1 VLIKHYL
8 CLSLVIGVAYLAS
21 CAPNP
26 YAKAQKHYYKCEPAM
41 AEEVLAPLVEEE
53 QSKDGKMKNLYLWDL
68 GVYRF
73 SQGNYEGAITCFM
86 ESVRDKEKIHDGG
99 KTAKAI
105 LTDTK
110 EQKYVGDPVEVSIA
124 YLYLGLA
131 FYMNGDYQN
140 TLVALRRSIE
150 EDLSKDDS
158 RQGDMAVTN
167 YILAEAFWRV
177 GKYDDAAVA
186 YRRALEH
193 SADLVPAYIG
203 LYHAMRVLGK
213 TADEER
219 ILDEIKKRVD
229 EDFFEAVS
237 DSAGAQG
244 ISFVLF
250 TGRPSK
256 VERISAFRKRKEIK
270 QKTPG
275 WRMSCGIAGKQ
286 DVNLFLADK
295 MHDHLT
301 DQGGLSDELRQQTTR
316 AVTGTVMKQIPF
328 VSFFAP
334 STEADIRYW
343 PTMPGYVYIGY
354 YPAEPGIHQ
363 LSLIGCGKNGA
374 LIPGCTWSW
383 EDVEVEEGK
392 RKLVVVNGCYT
403 LSQPVDKKK

>member
-1 VLIKHYL
+1 
-8 CLSLVIGVAYLAS
+8 
-21 CAPNP
+21 
-26 YAKAQKHYYKCEPAM
+26 
-41 AEEVLAPLVEEE
+41 
-53 QSKDGKMKNLYLWDL
+53 MKNLYLWDL

-86 ESVRDKEKIHDGG
+86 ESVKDKEEIHDGG
-99 KTAKAI
+99 QTAKAI
-105 LTDTK
+105 LTDAK
-110 EQKYVGDPVEVSIA
+110 NQKYVGDPVEVSVA

-131 FYMNGDYQN
+131 FYMNEDYQN
-140 TLVALRRSIE
+140 ALVALRRSIE
-150 EDLSKDDS
+150 EDLSTDDS

-167 YILAEAFWRV
+167 YILAETFWRV

-203 LYHAMRVLGK
+203 LYHAMRALGK

-219 ILDEIKKRVD
+219 ILDEIRKRVD
-229 EDFFEAVS
+229 EDYFEAVT
-237 DSAGAQG
+237 DSAGEQG

-256 VERISAFRKRKEIK
+256 VEQVSAFRKRKEIK
-270 QKTPG
+270 QENPD

-286 DVNLFLADK
+286 EVNLFLADK

-316 AVTGTVMKQIPF
+316 AVTGTVMKQIPL
-328 VSFFAP
+328 VSLFAP

-354 YPAEPGIHQ
+354 YPAESGIHQ
-363 LSLIGCGKNGA
+363 LSLQGYGKNGVP
-374 LIPGCTWSW
+374 IPGRTRSW
-383 EDVEVEEGK
+383 TNIGVEKGK
-392 RKLVVVNGCYT
+392 RKLVIINGCYT
-403 LSQPVDKKK
+403 LSQPVDQ